1 MLSGVSKEDPKP
13 GRWIL
18 PIVIVAL
25 IGFTYVFV
33 NALPAA
39 DVSASSTTTAPTS
52 TTTTQA
58 PTTTSTLPTDILAFL
73 AEVDRFE
80 ALAADLLVE
89 LNSVNSQW
97 EEEEID
103 IHDAEQ
109 GFTVVRDDAQ
119 ALADQVAATTVP
131 DPYQPAWPDTITAS
145 QELVTQADAVIAG
158 LLAPDDGTL
167 RRAAVQAYDD
177 ATIAFSA
184 QLDVVRGL
192 TPGT

>member
-1 MLSGVSKEDPKP
+1 MSKEDPKP

-39 DVSASSTTTAPTS
+39 DVSASSTTTVPA
-52 TTTTQA
+52 TTTTTVA
-58 PTTTSTLPTDILAFL
+58 PTTTSTLPNDILAFL

-97 EEEEID
+97 EAKEID
-103 IHDAEQ
+103 LHAAET
-109 GFTVVRDDAQ
+109 GFTAVRDDAQ
-119 ALADQVAATTVP
+119 KLADQVAATTVP

-167 RRAAVQAYDD
+167 RRAAVQAYND
-177 ATIAFSA
+177 ATIAFST
-184 QLDVVRGL
+184 QLDVVRDL
-192 TPGT
+192 TPGTG

>member
-1 MLSGVSKEDPKP
+1 VSKEDPKP

-18 PIVIVAL
+18 PIVIVTL

-39 DVSASSTTTAPTS
+39 DVSASSTTTAPS
-52 TTTTQA
+52 TTTTTVA
-58 PTTTSTLPTDILAFL
+58 PTTTSTLPNDILAFL

-89 LNSVNSQW
+89 LNGINSQW
-97 EEEEID
+97 EAKEID
-103 IHDAEQ
+103 IHAAEE

-119 ALADQVAATTVP
+119 GLADQVAATTVP

-158 LLAPDDGTL
+158 LLAPDDGSL
-167 RRAAVQAYDD
+167 RRAAVQAYND
-177 ATIAFSA
+177 ATIAFST

-192 TPGT
+192 TPGTG

>member
-1 MLSGVSKEDPKP
+1 VSKEDPKP

-33 NALPAA
+33 TALPAA
-39 DVSASSTTTAPTS
+39 DVTASSTTTAPT
-52 TTTTQA
+52 TTTTTLA
-58 PTTTSTLPTDILAFL
+58 PSTTSTLPNDILAFL

-97 EEEEID
+97 EAQDID
-103 IHDAEQ
+103 IHDAETA
-109 GFTVVRDDAQ
+109 FTVVRDDVRK
-119 ALADQVAATTVP
+119 LADQVAATTVP
-131 DPYQPAWPDTITAS
+131 DPYQPAWPDTIIIS

-167 RRAAVQAYDD
+167 RRAAVQAYND
-177 ATIAFSA
+177 ATVGFST

-192 TPGT
+192 TPGTG

>member
-1 MLSGVSKEDPKP
+1 MSKEDPKP

-33 NALPAA
+33 TALPAA
-39 DVSASSTTTAPTS
+39 DVTASSTTTAPT
-52 TTTTQA
+52 TTTTTLA
-58 PTTTSTLPTDILAFL
+58 PSTTSTLPNDMLAFL

-97 EEEEID
+97 EAQDID
-103 IHDAEQ
+103 VHDAEAA
-109 GFTVVRDDAQ
+109 FTVVRDDAQ
-119 ALADQVAATTVP
+119 QLADQVATTTVP

-158 LLAPDDGTL
+158 LLAPDF
-167 RRAAVQAYDD
+167 VICKSNFIYC
-177 ATIAFSA
+177 
-184 QLDVVRGL
+184 
-192 TPGT
+192 

>member
-1 MLSGVSKEDPKP
+1 MSKEDPKP

-33 NALPAA
+33 NALPVA
-39 DVSASSTTTAPTS
+39 DVSASSTTTLPP
-52 TTTTQA
+52 TTTTTTA
-58 PTTTSTLPTDILAFL
+58 PTTTSTLPNDILAFL

-80 ALAADLLVE
+80 AVAADLLVE
-89 LNSVNSQW
+89 LNTVNSQW
-97 EEEEID
+97 ESGEID
-103 IHDAEQ
+103 IHDAEDA
-109 GFTVVRDDAQ
+109 FTAVRDGAVV
-119 ALADQVAATTVP
+119 LADQVTATTVP
-131 DPYQPAWPDTITAS
+131 DPFQAGWPDTITAS

-167 RRAAVQAYDD
+167 RRAAVQAYND

-184 QLDVVRGL
+184 QLDEVRGL
-192 TPGT
+192 TPGTG